1 MLWRSY
7 TICAHTIRRKP
18 FSNNPTTETSG
29 NWRDVIMTVLKR
41 VVKALNVHG
50 AWSQLG
56 NWTVDFERHPRWHRK
71 DRLTITISPPL
82 GGLARSTQSRPS
94 GIACL
99 AYLSNRK
106 DGVGIVFSHDY
117 EQHLHTAVM
126 PKWHREIA
134 ASALLACVSWH
145 AVPARYHRTL
155 LNQRAE
161 GGPLVP
167 YQLKELQHKIRKSQ
181 EGWNNERRWPPCVKR
196 GLDLLEERHAQ
207 LTGVDV
213 REKIQTLNGPFRFLI
228 SKNVPFERIRQAWDE
243 AIVSEVME
251 S

>member
-1 MLWRSY
+1 M
-7 TICAHTIRRKP
+7 TI
-18 FSNNPTTETSG
+18 
-29 NWRDVIMTVLKR
+29 LKR
-41 VVKALNVHG
+41 VVEALNVHG
-50 AWSQLG
+50 AWSQVA
-56 NWTVDFERHPRWHRK
+56 NWTADFDRDLRWHRR

-82 GGLARSTQSRPS
+82 GGLARSTRNRPS

-99 AYLSNRK
+99 VHLSSRK
-106 DGVGIVFSHDY
+106 DGVGVVFSSDD
-117 EQHLHTAVM
+117 EQHWHTAVM
-126 PKWHREIA
+126 PEWHRGTA
-134 ASALLACVSWH
+134 ASALLACVAWH

-155 LNQRAE
+155 LNRRAE

-181 EGWNNERRWPPCVKR
+181 EGWDNERRWPPCVKK

-213 REKIQTLNGPFRFLI
+213 REKIQTLDGPFRFLV
-228 SKNVPFERIRQAWDE
+228 SRNVSFERIQQAWDE